1 MASSQNGW
9 PASPNRETLGVVSI
23 SIEGCETKFAVCKQV
38 APIFKAFLAEF
49 NQQIEKIDKGQDD
62 WGYAYRQVRGSTD
75 MLSNHASGTA
85 VDVNANKH
93 PLGAIETFT
102 PDQTKKLREL
112 CKKYGLRWGGDYQKR
127 KDEMHFEITET
138 PKEVKARIKRLGLDK

>member
-23 SIEGCETKFAVCKQV
+23 SIEGCETKFAVCNKV

-49 NQQIEKIDKGQDD
+49 NEKVEKIDKGQDD
-62 WGYAYRQVRGSTD
+62 WGYAFRQVRGSTD

-85 VDVNANKH
+85 IDVNALKH
-93 PLGAIETFT
+93 PLGASNTFK
-102 PDQTKKLREL
+102 PEKEKIVREL
-112 CKKYGLRWGGDYQKR
+112 CAKYGLRWGGDYKNR
-127 KDEMHFEITET
+127 KDEMHFEITES

>member
-9 PASPNRETLGVVSI
+9 PASPDRNAIDII
-23 SIEGCETKFAVCKQV
+23 SIEVEGCKTKFAVNKIV

-49 NQQIEKIDKGQDD
+49 NEKVEKIDKGQDD
-62 WGYAYRQVRGSTD
+62 WGFAFRQVRGSTD

-85 VDVNANKH
+85 IDVNALKH
-93 PLGAIETFT
+93 PLGARDTYRPEQKVIL
-102 PDQTKKLREL
+102 DEL
-112 CKKYGLRWGGDYQKR
+112 CAKYGLRGGYTYKNRPD
-127 KDEMHFEITET
+127 DMHFEIQES